1 MMSKFGF
8 STDSASGDF
17 LPIVKYDA
25 RAGRMFRIDRDNVG
39 GEWVKGETDITKGF
53 KAILDLS
60 NIETGWI
67 AFGGG
72 RPDFALVPMGS
83 PLPPRPA
90 GVDDKGKPLY
100 SNGVRFMLKLS
111 KGSAGDKPAIREIA
125 GVSKAFL
132 KGIEDLHDQYEAGV
146 KANPGKL
153 PVVVM
158 EDAIPIKS
166 SGGGQTSTN
175 YQPVFKIESWADRGD
190 LVFQPKNGAG
200 NGSPASSA
208 AQTGQQTTGAS
219 SAAQGRTDSGPPSTG
234 STRVEPPKAK
244 EPEMAGDD
252 SDFG

>member
-1 MMSKFGF
+1 
-8 STDSASGDF
+8 
-17 LPIVKYDA
+17 
-25 RAGRMFRIDRDNVG
+25 
-39 GEWVKGETDITKGF
+39 
-53 KAILDLS
+53 
-60 NIETGWI
+60 
-67 AFGGG
+67 
-72 RPDFALVPMGS
+72 MGS

-166 SGGGQTSTN
+166 TGGGQTSTN

-190 LVFQPKNGAG
+190 LVFQPKNAPAG
-200 NGSPASSA
+200 QSA
-208 AQTGQQTTGAS
+208 APLAATQTSTTTS
-219 SAAQGRTDSGPPSTG
+219 RSDGPPSTG
-234 STRVEPPKAK
+234 STRVDAPKAK
-244 EPEMAGDD
+244 EPEMAETD
-252 SDFG
+252 DFG